1 MSQDGESVVGQIPP
15 RLLLFIIFLIV
26 SGPFMLYGGYKNGQ
40 IESCLEASDKCMEKN
55 DYLGAE
61 KQMNEAGDH
70 FGLLYDIYVIM
81 PTFGGK
87 YYRKDDVLGLRGV
100 TRTTA
105 IAQRMGNG
113 EADVEEL
120 MKEATAD
127 VEQRGS
133 FAGKSAPLR
142 EIARKQMAALKKL
155 LPLLKAC
162 KSGDFEKAY
171 KDFQTFIT
179 NKDNLQY
186 EVILMPVCR
195 IAYELACNA
204 PSRRIGEGMVAI
216 IRIGAEE
223 SDNPFF
229 KNLQREA
236 TMIDFDAPRST
247 ARQTV
252 ASSRKEEPKEAP
264 ARPKK
269 PEKPEKPETSET
281 SKAGATL
288 EEKFANGLALAR
300 SKEFNKALPL
310 IEQCY
315 RERPDNDKICY
326 TLALIHKNLGKND
339 DARRICEEMLQRNP
353 ANSQAQKLL
362 ASVK

>member
-1 MSQDGESVVGQIPP
+1 MSQDGESVFGQIPP
-15 RLLLFIIFLIV
+15 RLLFFIIFLIV

-40 IESCLEASDKCMEKN
+40 IESCLEKSDKCMEKN

-61 KQMNEAGDH
+61 KQMNEAGDQ

-87 YYRKDDVLGLRGV
+87 YYRKEDVLGLRGV

-105 IAQRMGNG
+105 IAQRMGDG
-113 EADVEEL
+113 DADVEEL

-155 LPLLKAC
+155 LPILKAC
-162 KSGDFEKAY
+162 KSGNVEKAY
-171 KDFQTFIT
+171 EDFKTFIT

-195 IAYELACNA
+195 IAYELACSA
-204 PSRRIGEGMVAI
+204 PNRRIGEGMVAI
-216 IRIGAEE
+216 ISIGAQE

-229 KNLQREA
+229 KNLQRQAER
-236 TMIDFDAPRST
+236 IDFDAPRSA
-247 ARQTV
+247 ARPEV
-252 ASSRKEEPKEAP
+252 ASGKTEKVKNTPPE
-264 ARPKK
+264 PKK
-269 PEKPEKPETSET
+269 PAAKKPAAS
-281 SKAGATL
+281 L
-288 EEKFANGLALAR
+288 EEKFADGLALAR
-300 SKEFNKALPL
+300 SKEFAKALPL
-310 IEQCY
+310 IEECY
-315 RERPDNDKICY
+315 RERPDNDKISY
-326 TLALIHKNLGKND
+326 TLALIQKNLGKND
-339 DARRICEEMLQRNP
+339 DARRICEEILQRNP

-362 ASVK
+362 AAVK